1 MNIEI
6 EFIVIQLIMKKEK
19 DNFFNIKQKN
29 KKIKIGSILI
39 SEPMLDDYY
48 FRRSVILILDYNDK
62 GAMGVV
68 LNKPIFIDI
77 NEVIADLSSKPFPLF
92 SGGPVEIDRVF
103 FLHQLNNVISESEM
117 IFDGLFWSGKQE
129 DIAIYFGTKDFDES
143 KIKAFIGYSGW
154 ESGQLE
160 KEISEGRWVIAEGS
174 PNIVF
179 NENYTTLWNDMVKSL
194 GEDYHVWLNFPTNPL
209 LN

>member
-1 MNIEI
+1 
-6 EFIVIQLIMKKEK
+6 MKNGK
-19 DNFFNIKQKN
+19 DNFFNLKQKN
-29 KKIKIGSILI
+29 KKLKVGSILI
-39 SEPMLDDYY
+39 SEPMLEDYY
-48 FRRSVILILDYNDK
+48 FRRAVILILDCDDN

-77 NEVIADLSSKPFPLF
+77 NEVISGLSSKPFPLF

-103 FLHQLNNVISESEM
+103 FLHQLSDVISESEL
-117 IFDGLFWSGKQE
+117 IIDKVFWSGKQE
-129 DIAIYFGTKDFDES
+129 DFAQYLGTTDYDES

-160 KEISEGRWVIAEGS
+160 KEIKEGRWVIIDGDSKSIFQEDVNS
-174 PNIVF
+174 
-179 NENYTTLWNDMVKSL
+179 LWMDMVKSL
-194 GEDYHVWLNFPTNPL
+194 GEDYHVWLNFPSNPL

>member
-1 MNIEI
+1 
-6 EFIVIQLIMKKEK
+6 MKNKK

-29 KKIKIGSILI
+29 KKLKVGSILI
-39 SEPMLDDYY
+39 SEPMLEDYY
-48 FRRSVILILDYNDK
+48 FRRAVILILDCDDN

-77 NEVIADLSSKPFPLF
+77 NEVISDLSSKPFPLF

-103 FLHQLNNVISESEM
+103 FLHQLSNVISESEL
-117 IFDGLFWSGKQE
+117 IIDKVFWSGKQE
-129 DIAIYFGTKDFDES
+129 DIAQYLGTTDYDES

-160 KEISEGRWVIAEGS
+160 KEIKEGRWVIIDGDSKSIFQED
-174 PNIVF
+174 F
-179 NENYTTLWNDMVKSL
+179 NSLWMDMVKSL
-194 GEDYHVWLNFPTNPL
+194 GEDYHVWLNFPSNPL

>member
-1 MNIEI
+1 
-6 EFIVIQLIMKKEK
+6 MKNKK

-29 KKIKIGSILI
+29 KKLKVGSILI
-39 SEPMLDDYY
+39 SEPMLEDYY
-48 FRRSVILILDYNDK
+48 FRRAVILILDCDDN

-77 NEVIADLSSKPFPLF
+77 NEVISDLSSKPFPLF

-103 FLHQLNNVISESEM
+103 FLHQLSNVISESEL
-117 IFDGLFWSGKQE
+117 IIDEVFWSGKQ
-129 DIAIYFGTKDFDES
+129 DDLAKYLGTPDFDDS

-160 KEISEGRWVIAEGS
+160 KEIEDGRWVIVDGDRKAIFQED
-174 PNIVF
+174 F
-179 NENYTTLWNDMVKSL
+179 NSLWTNMVQSL
-194 GEDYHVWLNFPTNPL
+194 GEDYHVWLNFPSNPL